1 MLPFSTRNQ
10 LKDALV
16 AIGSGEKDLESIRNI
31 LCRMP
36 DFDLQ
41 NAFDRLDS
49 KKVKSITSIEL
60 LAFLQSN

>member
-41 NAFDRLDS
+41 ISFDRLDTR
-49 KKVKSITSIEL
+49 KFKFITSIEI
-60 LAFLQSN
+60 LAFLKAN

>member
-16 AIGSGEKDLESIRNI
+16 AIGSGEKDIESIRNI

-60 LAFLQSN
+60 LAFL

>member
-16 AIGSGEKDLESIRNI
+16 AIGTGEKDLESIRNI

-41 NAFDRLDS
+41 IAFDRFDS
-49 KKVKSITSIEL
+49 KKFKFITSVEL
-60 LAFLQSN
+60 LAFLISN

>member
-1 MLPFSTRNQ
+1 MLPFSSRNQ

-60 LAFLQSN
+60 LAFL

>member
-1 MLPFSTRNQ
+1 
-10 LKDALV
+10 V

-41 NAFDRLDS
+41 NAFDRFDVN
-49 KKVKSITSIEL
+49 K
-60 LAFLQSN
+60 

>member
-10 LKDALV
+10 LKEALV

-31 LCRMP
+31 ICRMS

-41 NAFDRLDS
+41 IAFDRLDS
-49 KKVKSITSIEL
+49 KKLKFISSIEL
-60 LAFLQSN
+60 LPF